1 MANYT
6 RAIKTDIWIN
16 KEFRKMMPQ
25 EKIFWF
31 YLHTGYHSS
40 ETALYACPI
49 EDIALFCG
57 ISKKKAK
64 EMIEKFC
71 EQGSISY
78 DFMTDELL
86 VKDYFN
92 YHPPI
97 GGLYYR
103 MYSNDLAKIK
113 SQRLIDEL
121 VEISKKHKISLA
133 FFAALRDLRPELDPD
148 EFKIKKTDKTEV
160 EIRNADERGR
170 GTAAENRT
178 MAEIVAAA
186 QRAKAAKKSET
197 NNGEEDFFEGME
209 ELF

>member
-1 MANYT
+1 MFTDPYT
-6 RAIKTDIWIN
+6 RAIKTDIWID
-16 KEFRKMMPQ
+16 KDFRKLTPQ

-40 ETALYACPI
+40 ETALYACPV

-71 EQGSISY
+71 EQGMILY
-78 DFMTDELL
+78 DFSTDELL
-86 VKDYFN
+86 VLDYFHF
-92 YHPPI
+92 HPPI

-113 SQRLIDEL
+113 SQQLIDEL
-121 VEISKKHKISLA
+121 VEMSKKHKISLA
-133 FFAALRDLRPELDPD
+133 FFAALRDLRPDLDPN

-178 MAEIVAAA
+178 MAEIVVAA
-186 QRAKAAKKSET
+186 QKARLSSKSQAT
-197 NNGEEDFFEGME
+197 NEKDFF
-209 ELF
+209 

>member
-6 RAIKTDIWIN
+6 RAIKTDIWIDTD
-16 KEFRKMMPQ
+16 FRKLTPQ
-25 EKIFWF
+25 EKVFWF

-71 EQGSISY
+71 EQGKILY
-78 DFMTDELL
+78 DLDTDELL
-86 VKDYFN
+86 VLDYFSF
-92 YHPPI
+92 HPPV

-103 MYSNDLAKIK
+103 MYANNLAKIK

-121 VEISKKHKISLA
+121 VEMSKKYKISLA
-133 FFAALRDLRPELDPD
+133 FFAAFRDLRPELDPKD
-148 EFKIKKTDKTEV
+148 FKIKKTDKTEG

-170 GTAAENRT
+170 EVAAERKS
-178 MAEIVAAA
+178 MAEIVSAAK
-186 QRAKAAKKSET
+186 RAK
-197 NNGEEDFFEGME
+197 GEPSKTEEKDFFEGME